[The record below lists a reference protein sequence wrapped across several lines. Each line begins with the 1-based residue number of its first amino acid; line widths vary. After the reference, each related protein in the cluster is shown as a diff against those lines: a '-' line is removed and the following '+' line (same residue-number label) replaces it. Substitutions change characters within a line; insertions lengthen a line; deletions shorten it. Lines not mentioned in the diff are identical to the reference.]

1 MRMKTIRG
9 IEFYTGSR
17 EEALPDFTT
26 KFPYIAT
33 SAELDRYE
41 GRFVPWHWHQAI
53 ELFFM
58 DMGGLEYHT
67 PKGKYLFPEGTGGMV
82 NSNVLHMTK
91 PKGSPVWAFSRF
103 TRYTF
108 QVSLMAIRT
117 FHKVKVVVRAFV
129 RIL

>member
-17 EEALPDFTT
+17 EEVLPDFTT

-58 DMGGLEYHT
+58 DMGGLCRNFIF
-67 PKGKYLFPEGTGGMV
+67 LMCRF
-82 NSNVLHMTK
+82 LR
-91 PKGSPVWAFSRF
+91 GSGEA
-103 TRYTF
+103 
-108 QVSLMAIRT
+108 
-117 FHKVKVVVRAFV
+117 K
-129 RIL
+129 